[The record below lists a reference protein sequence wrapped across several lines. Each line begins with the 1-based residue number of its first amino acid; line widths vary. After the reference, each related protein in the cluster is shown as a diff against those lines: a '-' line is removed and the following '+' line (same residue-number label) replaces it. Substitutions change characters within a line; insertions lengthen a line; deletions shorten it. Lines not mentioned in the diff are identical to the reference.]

1 MEKKKTA
8 VKKNTLNPEFNEQFE
23 FFIPM
28 EKLKDY
34 TLEVTVMD
42 KDRIGR
48 NECIGKVKCRI
59 KKNYHIFLGD
69 FGTQRKRSWEAA
81 LEGHDFQVGLILVI
95 KFTNLMSFK

>member
-28 EKLKDY
+28 EKLKDN

-48 NECIGKVKCRI
+48 NECIGKVKRRI
-59 KKNYHIFLGD
+59 KRIYELFKGY
-69 FGTQRKRSWEAA
+69 FGTQRKRS
-81 LEGHDFQVGLILVI
+81 
-95 KFTNLMSFK
+95 